1 MLMMRIAEEANLYG
15 VRVKTTRS
23 DSFQLCVK
31 GVDGDSFHVKAVYGT
46 QIGLWK
52 VLECNIRIN
61 REVNHLLEDGSDA
74 KAKNA
79 NTDLPGGLEDL
90 DDRYLDPPPLGES
103 VAGVFDGIDEGI
115 ADDYGDEGED
125 DDKKES
131 SDFADLPSKK
141 VRVKSPIK
149 AKWLLPIV
157 HSSIA
162 DRPNISYKELH
173 ELVKVCAALQ
183 FHIV

>member
-1 MLMMRIAEEANLYG
+1 M
-15 VRVKTTRS
+15 
-23 DSFQLCVK
+23 
-31 GVDGDSFHVKAVYGT
+31 
-46 QIGLWK
+46 
-52 VLECNIRIN
+52 
-61 REVNHLLEDGSDA
+61 
-74 KAKNA
+74 
-79 NTDLPGGLEDL
+79 
-90 DDRYLDPPPLGES
+90 
-103 VAGVFDGIDEGI
+103 FDGIEGI
-115 ADDYGDEGED
+115 ADDYGD
-125 DDKKES
+125 DKKKKS
-131 SDFADLPSKK
+131 SELADLPLKK